1 MLSLKILLRQ
11 RYSLSF
17 ITTTLLMALTTESSL
32 AFSINPPGGGAAEYL
47 PVQTYTYR
55 NDLDIMTF
63 GLTTLNPANVR
74 SITRGGTTGF
84 LTTLKMEFQDWTFN
98 PAPTDLAGSFRVQK
112 YIAKYLPQ
120 DAIYEAGVGAE
131 LKLQYDYNEGD
142 PKPEDSKLHWIQ
154 RVVSNHRG
162 THGTNQD
169 NIDIRLNAQNPYYD
183 TAFGE
188 QPFDERTFYDRSTR
202 EVENSHNWLAELYLV
217 KETAPKQVTI
227 YNGIQWGWSNNSNI
241 HSVPEPLTIFAS
253 GVSLGFG
260 ALFKKNVQ
268 ENKRKQKVSKS

>member
-1 MLSLKILLRQ
+1 MLSLEILLRQ

-17 ITTTLLMALTTESSL
+17 ITTTLLIALTTESSL
-32 AFSINPPGGGAAEYL
+32 AFTINPPGNSTAQYL
-47 PVQTYTYR
+47 FVQPYTYT
-55 NDLDIMTF
+55 NDLDIQTL
-63 GLTTLNPANVR
+63 GLTTLNPINVT

-84 LTTLKMEFQDWTFN
+84 LATLRREFQDWTFN

-131 LKLQYDYNEGD
+131 LELQYDYGEGD

-169 NIDIRLNAQNPYYD
+169 NIDIRFNAQEPYYD
-183 TAFGE
+183 IAFGR
-188 QPFDERTFYDRSTR
+188 QPFDERTFYDLSQR

-227 YNGIQWGWSNNSNI
+227 YNGIQWGWSNNHSVQ
-241 HSVPEPLTIFAS
+241 SVPEPLTILGA
-253 GVSLGFG
+253 GISLGFG
-260 ALFKKNVQ
+260 VLFKKTYS
-268 ENKRKQKVSKS
+268 RK